1 MNKKTVSLILIVC
14 CLLLIIV
21 VSILGKVPDDA
32 SRTPVESIEFIDS
45 RNPDGLCKVNDED
58 KKIIEL
64 EVGTKEYQLEYRINP
79 TEATEKEVYFFI
91 MGDDSIATVSET
103 GLVTFH
109 KEASITVK
117 IVSNYTDNKIDFV
130 IIDFIGNRDEII
142 TENPFL

>member
-21 VSILGKVPDDA
+21 VSVLGKVPDDE

-64 EVGTKEYQLEYRINP
+64 EVGTTEYQLEYRINP
-79 TEATEKEVYFFI
+79 TTATEQEVYFFI
-91 MGDDSIATVSET
+91 MGDDSIATVSEA
-103 GLVTFH
+103 GLVTFN

-130 IIDFIGNRDEII
+130 IIDFVGNKGGEI
-142 TENPFL
+142 TENPF

>member
-1 MNKKTVSLILIVC
+1 MNKKTVSLILVVC

-21 VSILGKVPDDA
+21 VSLIGKVPDDS
-32 SRTPVESIEFIDS
+32 SRTPVESIEFVDS
-45 RNPDGLCKVNDED
+45 RNADGLCKVNDED

-91 MGDDSIATVSET
+91 MGDNSIATVSDT

-130 IIDFIGNRDEII
+130 IIDFTGNKGGEI
-142 TENPFL
+142 TENPF